1 MNLAEH
7 TVFRT
12 SRFGITVEIANPS
25 HFFRA
30 YSEKGMPLNQ
40 IFDLYQSSG
49 LMALQRRILPLKCQV
64 KSLKVQLAHS
74 CDFSHELA
82 SFFCMYPKRIRCSQN
97 ESEIYNAW
105 IHHTSI
111 LTYCVAKDL
120 VWSYIRKCSLAKC
133 QQFTSL
139 NQYMTTDL
147 THDIIVSWIKTFMI
161 SEKMT

>member
-49 LMALQRRILPLKCQV
+49 LMAFPVFEYTKMT
-64 KSLKVQLAHS
+64 
-74 CDFSHELA
+74 LA
-82 SFFCMYPKRIRCSQN
+82 SESSGEGASATITRIVPDN
-97 ESEIYNAW
+97 L
-105 IHHTSI
+105 SI
-111 LTYCVAKDL
+111 
-120 VWSYIRKCSLAKC
+120 
-133 QQFTSL
+133 
-139 NQYMTTDL
+139 
-147 THDIIVSWIKTFMI
+147 
-161 SEKMT
+161 